1 MRAFL
6 MACGVSILIAIV
18 AAVVLDNAV
27 QKTSTSEFSTTAVRV
42 D

>member
-6 MACGVSILIAIV
+6 IACGVSILIAIV

-27 QKTSTSEFSTTAVRV
+27 QKTSSGEFSTTAVRI